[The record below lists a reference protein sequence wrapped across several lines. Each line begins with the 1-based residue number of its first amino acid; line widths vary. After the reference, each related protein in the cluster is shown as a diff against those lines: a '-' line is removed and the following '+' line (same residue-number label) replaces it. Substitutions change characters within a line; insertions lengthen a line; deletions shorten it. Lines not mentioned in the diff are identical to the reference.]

1 MKEAKGKAL
10 AGARLLGP
18 PPLIILPRT
27 PLVITSSHH
36 QLLGYGNRFLPVES
50 VHSRNEQRLRLP
62 DVWDILI
69 GGDRLQSLVPDPCE
83 DAEFSP
89 STDKVRT
96 PERRAESRFVRTTCC
111 RSTSDEQSSTK
122 APERHLCF
130 TAEQQTLRAVTI
142 PPSPLRAPTAV
153 LDCPVCDK
161 PALVRLDKH
170 LQDAH
175 YINAEVFDMS
185 FPIYQTF
192 LIHFRLI
199 TEVNEAMYI
208 GSDLEADGPEVQ
220 LLHRPPKKKIFPL
233 VAGPP
238 PLMYKPLHTPSTS
251 PNLPPMDRPPPP
263 LSLPPPLLCVTRPPP
278 PVGLVTAVL
287 CLLLLTQ
294 NKGITRVRLRHGKT
308 PATLTFLI
316 QFQNLSSRVD
326 RIESV
331 LDRLVNAQASTSRA
345 PSTPSISGTPGKHAT
360 PRAQIGTAAGGIPC
374 KLGLSAQKNEHV
386 TKLENPCN
394 LFQRLVSDYQS
405 HRLGPRTA
413 RKDLENARQ
422 AASHALRF
430 CLYMGAGISPKVT
443 SRDLRFLLQTHKLRT
458 WPLYLAQKGYAPTT
472 VKNMMNNVILFI
484 KHVECNF
491 RSASKLKVADF
502 QKLQYE
508 MMTLQSELHKHVV
521 VHRQKVLKKKT
532 QALPGDGDGGQEHCH
547 LMGYLMGYLTILTGH
562 RSIVLVNMTCEHVF
576 QADSWSGGRKCRIL
590 AKTHLTEK
598 ERKQVAQAMCHDP
611 ATAEKF
617 YVALPDKNMGYE
629 TRNLRLKA
637 LKEAAATSISLDDPG
652 DSDDEVSV
660 LSDGSSDG
668 KTEMSLDE
676 EVSPKSL
683 PSDEPSDYTPDS
695 SSEDGEPMK
704 EPIYSDTPD
713 SSSSLSSGE
722 RFVWIRQRKDER
734 GAQEE
739 EAEDPQEIVPPTP
752 LAADEGTQEEEAEDP
767 QDIVPPTPLA
777 ADEGTQEEEA
787 EDPQDIVPPTPLAA
801 DEGTQEEEAEDPQD
815 AVKTDYLRFDD
826 DAEGVFRMKTRF
838 MEESMGVCGF
848 EVNFGRRLPGGAWW
862 ERPERAGYK
871 TIIVLIPL
879 DWALNNLRILQIHY
893 TTLLSDFNPPPHNP
907 LAFQV
912 ASKWAQKRYDT
923 KLTPEV
929 LDQAASIF
937 SLTSNISNV
946 SRQ

>member
-1 MKEAKGKAL
+1 
-10 AGARLLGP
+10 
-18 PPLIILPRT
+18 
-27 PLVITSSHH
+27 
-36 QLLGYGNRFLPVES
+36 
-50 VHSRNEQRLRLP
+50 
-62 DVWDILI
+62 
-69 GGDRLQSLVPDPCE
+69 
-83 DAEFSP
+83 
-89 STDKVRT
+89 
-96 PERRAESRFVRTTCC
+96 
-111 RSTSDEQSSTK
+111 
-122 APERHLCF
+122 
-130 TAEQQTLRAVTI
+130 
-142 PPSPLRAPTAV
+142 
-153 LDCPVCDK
+153 
-161 PALVRLDKH
+161 
-170 LQDAH
+170 
-175 YINAEVFDMS
+175 
-185 FPIYQTF
+185 
-192 LIHFRLI
+192 
-199 TEVNEAMYI
+199 MYI

-590 AKTHLTEK
+590 VDDHKTVSSFGHAAVCLNRVEYQWILRLARGKCCPDSLELQHVFHTLLGRQITKPCNFLYSAWANAGMKGSITFGQIRSSVSTQAKTHLTEK

-683 PSDEPSDYTPDS
+683 PSDEPSDYTQDS

-734 GAQEE
+734 CANSPEGSSSDEE
-739 EAEDPQEIVPPTP
+739 PPKVPSAKKKLFSAPPSTPLVKKRRPDWVQSSPSKCYVSVERMRRSVEWYYMEKRRAKFRLQILQGDTPRRSGGGREDP
-752 LAADEGTQEEEAEDP
+752 
-767 QDIVPPTPLA
+767 
-777 ADEGTQEEEA
+777 
-787 EDPQDIVPPTPLAA
+787 
-801 DEGTQEEEAEDPQD
+801 
-815 AVKTDYLRFDD
+815 
-826 DAEGVFRMKTRF
+826 
-838 MEESMGVCGF
+838 
-848 EVNFGRRLPGGAWW
+848 PGP
-862 ERPERAGYK
+862 RPRDS
-871 TIIVLIPL
+871 P
-879 DWALNNLRILQIHY
+879 
-893 TTLLSDFNPPPHNP
+893 
-907 LAFQV
+907 
-912 ASKWAQKRYDT
+912 
-923 KLTPEV
+923 
-929 LDQAASIF
+929 
-937 SLTSNISNV
+937 
-946 SRQ
+946 